1 LTKNILNNYKI
12 DIEMKKLLF
21 SMAFVFVGVASFAQT
36 TFEKIMAEKI
46 QLLNKTESVSDYKK
60 LFEEFVNIGA
70 NEQKEAMPYYYAA
83 LAAMK
88 TGKAEQKQGI
98 TKDLDYYAGLGEKF
112 ATLSESMSPSAENHI
127 LLGMSY
133 SLRVSLNPK
142 ERFGTYGRKVAE
154 ELAKAEKMDPKNP
167 RISLLKAEN
176 TYTLPENLGG
186 SKEKGLQIF
195 KQAVEQFKTYKAK
208 SPISPTWGQIDAEYY
223 LNKK

>member
-1 LTKNILNNYKI
+1 
-12 DIEMKKLLF
+12 
-21 SMAFVFVGVASFAQT
+21 
-36 TFEKIMAEKI
+36 
-46 QLLNKTESVSDYKK
+46 
-60 LFEEFVNIGA
+60 
-70 NEQKEAMPYYYAA
+70 
-83 LAAMK
+83 
-88 TGKAEQKQGI
+88 
-98 TKDLDYYAGLGEKF
+98 
-112 ATLSESMSPSAENHI
+112 
-127 LLGMSY
+127 
-133 SLRVSLNPK
+133 LRVSLNPK